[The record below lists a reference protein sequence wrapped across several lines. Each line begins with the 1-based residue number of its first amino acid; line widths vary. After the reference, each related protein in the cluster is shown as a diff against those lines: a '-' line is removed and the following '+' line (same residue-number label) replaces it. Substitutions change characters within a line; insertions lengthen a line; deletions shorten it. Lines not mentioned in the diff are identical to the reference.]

1 MLGAKKRARQSEY
14 ARRQSVA
21 VSECEEDMDVH
32 LGSSRRQDKKK
43 HNTP

>member
-14 ARRQSVA
+14 ARRPSVA
-21 VSECEEDMDVH
+21 VKEDMDVH